1 MEKYT
6 GLQAKKSP
14 GGELKLKAPFP
25 TLDCEPEVPSITFRL
40 HLPQAA
46 PANLHLGKGQQ
57 GAEHAAPG
65 GSHTGWVP
73 WGGDH
78 DRLARA
84 SVCWGCQRW
93 ALPWA
98 RAGVIFCPSLG
109 KEILLQLHWHL
120 VSG

>member
-46 PANLHLGKGQQ
+46 PANLHLGKGQR

-65 GSHTGWVP
+65 GPMPAGCH
-73 WGGDH
+73 GGGTMTAW
-78 DRLARA
+78 RMPV
-84 SVCWGCQRW
+84 S
-93 ALPWA
+93 
-98 RAGVIFCPSLG
+98 AGDTSAGPCPEPEL
-109 KEILLQLHWHL
+109 E
-120 VSG
+120 